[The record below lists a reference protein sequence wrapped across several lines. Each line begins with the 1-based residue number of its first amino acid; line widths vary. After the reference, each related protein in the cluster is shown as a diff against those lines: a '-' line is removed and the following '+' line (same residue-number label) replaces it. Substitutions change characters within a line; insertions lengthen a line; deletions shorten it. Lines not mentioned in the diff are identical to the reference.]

1 MQWKDITTC
10 VRYKSDQDYG
20 TFEAVCGPVRIVVTN
35 SHIYFPGM
43 WVAHAFPLF
52 EDKQLHA
59 TTREEAQKEVAQ
71 LVRSWLEYAG
81 DSLGYLE
88 S

>member
-20 TFEAVCGPVRIVVTN
+20 TFEAVCGPVRMVVTN
-35 SHIYFPGM
+35 SNPYFPGM
-43 WVAHAFPLF
+43 WVAHAYPLF
-52 EDKQLHA
+52 DNKQLHA
-59 TTREEAQKEVAQ
+59 ITCEEAQKEVVQ
-71 LVRSWLEYAG
+71 LVLSWLEYAA
-81 DSLGYLE
+81 DSLEYLE

>member
-10 VRYKSDQDYG
+10 RRYKSDQDYG
-20 TFEAVCGPVRIVVTN
+20 TFEAVCGPVRMVVTN

-43 WVAHAFPLF
+43 WVAHASPLF
-52 EDKQLHA
+52 ENKQLHA
-59 TTREEAQKEVAQ
+59 ATREEAQKEVAR
-71 LVRSWLEYAG
+71 LVRWWLECALE
-81 DSLGYLE
+81 SLGNLE